1 MLEQTVQIISNERDT
16 DLYFR
21 LVVRA
26 PQIAPLVAPGQFA
39 HLRILPMKE
48 ALLRRPFSIYQVA
61 GETLSI
67 LYKAV
72 GKGTE
77 ALSRMRPGEELSAL
91 GPLGHG
97 FTVPPPGGETPMLV
111 AGGYGMA
118 AMYLLAQR
126 SPQKGIVFVG
136 GRRRVDILCELEFRA
151 LGWDV
156 RVTTEDGSHGGKGLV
171 THPLIAEL
179 RRTVIWPSP
188 PSKPPSSLGELTERG
203 VGVGRGPQ
211 NDARRKIF
219 ACGPTPML
227 NAFEALTSGGSLTV
241 TTSYAPETATLAV
254 MIEDTGSGMTEEVLA
269 RAFDP
274 FFTTKAEGTGLG
286 MSIARS
292 VVDLHGGTLTVQSRV
307 GNGTRVQIKLPVQP

>member
-26 PQIAPLVAPGQFA
+26 PKIAPLVAPGQFA
-39 HLRILPMKE
+39 HIRILPMKE

-61 GETLSI
+61 GGTLSI

-97 FTVPPPGGETPMLV
+97 FTVPPSGGETPLLV

-118 AMYLLAQR
+118 AMYLLAER

-136 GRRRVDILCELEFRA
+136 GRRRVDILCEEEFRA

-179 RRTVIWPSP
+179 RRT
-188 PSKPPSSLGELTERG
+188 T
-203 VGVGRGPQ
+203 
-211 NDARRKIF
+211 ARRKIF

-227 NAFEALTSGGSLTV
+227 KAVGKIAEEFNVPAELSMDEHMCCGVGVCLTCVIPVKTDEGWEYQRTCTEGPVFDSRRVVWEA
-241 TTSYAPETATLAV
+241 P
-254 MIEDTGSGMTEEVLA
+254 
-269 RAFDP
+269 
-274 FFTTKAEGTGLG
+274 K
-286 MSIARS
+286 
-292 VVDLHGGTLTVQSRV
+292 
-307 GNGTRVQIKLPVQP
+307 